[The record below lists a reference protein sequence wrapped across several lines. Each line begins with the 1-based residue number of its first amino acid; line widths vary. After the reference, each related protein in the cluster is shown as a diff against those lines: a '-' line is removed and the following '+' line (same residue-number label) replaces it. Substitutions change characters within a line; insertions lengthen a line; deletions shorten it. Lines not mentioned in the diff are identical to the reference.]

1 MEVIQHSQT
10 FLTDDDIAAAVSVLK
25 SGIINDSD
33 VTTRFEREFAG
44 YIGARWA
51 RATSTGTL
59 ALYLA
64 LRALD
69 IKAGTEV
76 ILPAYVCDDVLSA
89 IRLAGATPRLAD
101 ICLEDFNIDPV
112 ETSRK
117 VSKRTGAIICP
128 HMFGMPARL
137 DELLKLNM
145 PVIEDCANSI
155 GATYQGKRVG
165 ALGML
170 SCFSFQALKILTTGE
185 GGMVVTSNPE
195 LWERLEHYDSPDLDA
210 GEFALTF
217 HLSNILSAIGL
228 SQLRHFEASLVRRQ
242 QIAETYQEGLQ
253 GLGLVLPKQWT
264 LDRTSSSLRYCVMIR
279 EDYGVDE
286 VCEAFA
292 SKGIIVRRPVK
303 RVLHNIRGLE
313 QDYCPNS
320 QFAYDHVISLPAH
333 LRITPEDQVKIIEVA
348 QRIFSDGR

>member
-10 FLTDDDIAAAVSVLK
+10 FLSDEDIAAAVSVLK

-33 VTTRFEREFAG
+33 TTARFEREFAG
-44 YIGARWA
+44 YTGARWA

-69 IKAGTEV
+69 IKAGSEV
-76 ILPAYVCDDVLSA
+76 ILPAYVCDDGLSA
-89 IRLAGATPRLAD
+89 IRFAGVTPRLAD
-101 ICLEDFNIDPV
+101 ISLDDFNIDPV
-112 ETSRK
+112 DVARK
-117 VSKRTGAIICP
+117 VTENTRAILCP

-137 DELLKLNM
+137 SELTKLNV
-145 PVIEDCANSI
+145 PVIEDCAHSI

-165 ALGML
+165 ALGTL

-185 GGMVVTSNPE
+185 GGMVVTSDPE

-210 GEFALTF
+210 GEFTLTF

-228 SQLRHFEASLVRRQ
+228 SQLRRFEASLVRRQ
-242 QIAETYQEGLQ
+242 EIARTYEQGLQ
-253 GLGLVLPKQWT
+253 GLGLVLPKQWI

-279 EDYGVDE
+279 EGYAVEE

-303 RVLHNIRGLE
+303 RVLHGIRGLE
-313 QDYCPNS
+313 GDYCPNA
-320 QFAYDHVISLPAH
+320 QYAYDHVISLPAH
-333 LRITPEDQVKIIEVA
+333 LRIMSGDQLRIIEAA
-348 QRIFSDGR
+348 QRIFSCKR